1 MLRLRLRLRG
11 VVVEGLYKF
20 TTLLLLLLLLQF
32 LAIFHYSIDDNCSQK
47 YSQQL
52 FAHKQ
57 PAAWLCSFFFFL
69 VPFTQKAVITKWSS
83 ACQGYIGKERNTV
96 GRQRAASGR
105 EGGGGGFGGGGG
117 GGGGYD
123 EKASLIEAEQRRKME
138 QMDQQVMS
146 NDSLIQ
152 EREDA
157 IKDIESQMLEVND
170 IFKDLS
176 VAVQDQGHQLD
187 SIEANMSQAYS
198 SVDDGAQQLEK
209 ANRYQKKSRNK
220 MCCFLLIL
228 IIVLAIVVVPLV
240 LNNNKPAGNKTLT
253 WQNNF

>member
-1 MLRLRLRLRG
+1 MTIVLKNTHNSFLHTNNRLLGCAL
-11 VVVEGLYKF
+11 
-20 TTLLLLLLLLQF
+20 
-32 LAIFHYSIDDNCSQK
+32 
-47 YSQQL
+47 
-52 FAHKQ
+52 
-57 PAAWLCSFFFFL
+57 FFFFL